1 MTPLGWFIT
10 VICVF
15 VGVAVGYFLFK
26 YFPNL
31 FGTDK
36 KINEVIKD
44 PHLLAEKLKTHGNIY
59 DMGKELD
66 IEVGTDKETG
76 KDAVMVKE
84 KETKKAKEIQKKV
97 EKEKVQTKKK
107 LKKGKKKKGKK

>member
-1 MTPLGWFIT
+1 MTPLGWFII

-44 PHLLAEKLKTHGNIY
+44 PHLLAEKLKAHGNIY

-76 KDAVMVKE
+76 KDVVMVKE
-84 KETKKAKEIQKKV
+84 KEVKKAKQIQKKIE
-97 EKEKVQTKKK
+97 EKTKSK
-107 LKKGKKKKGKK
+107 KKGKKKGKK